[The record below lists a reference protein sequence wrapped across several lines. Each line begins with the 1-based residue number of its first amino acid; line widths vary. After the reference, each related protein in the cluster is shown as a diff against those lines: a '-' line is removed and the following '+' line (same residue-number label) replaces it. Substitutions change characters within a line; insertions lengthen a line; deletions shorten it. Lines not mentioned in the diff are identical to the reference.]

1 MNTDTNT
8 YTIPLA
14 LALEA
19 LALTAP
25 YMATKKGGSM
35 TPALYGVQ
43 ITDGSLIAADRYG
56 VARYQNA
63 LIDSLGADQGVQL
76 ITADA
81 VAWIQGIKRPT
92 LRDYDGKK
100 FNGTRS
106 EYGKDPYT
114 IRVGFADNDLTVE
127 LIAGDK
133 VERSQTF
140 DRIIANYPPV
150 TRLFPEHTLTRDDD
164 RVGIDY
170 LAAWQLERLGKVLK
184 TLAPDTPALF
194 TAGDNYQ
201 RSGKLSP
208 VHVTLTPN
216 DAPVDFLIQP
226 IQVDR
231 RK

>member
-25 YMATKKGGSM
+25 YMVTKKDGLM

-43 ITDGSLIAADRYG
+43 IADGSLIATDRYG
-56 VARYQNA
+56 VARYQNV
-63 LIDSLGADQGVQL
+63 LIDSLGDDQGVQL

-92 LRDYDGKK
+92 LRDYGGKI

-140 DRIIANYPPV
+140 DRIVANYPPV
-150 TRLFPEHTLTRDDD
+150 TRLFPEHTLTRDG
-164 RVGIDY
+164 RAGIDH

-184 TLAPDTPALF
+184 TLAPDTPALL
-194 TAGDNYQ
+194 TATDNYQ
-201 RSGKLSP
+201 RSGKLSS

-226 IQVDR
+226 IQVDF